1 MKPFQILER
10 FFVLKLKNQFRL
22 TEVHGLFLKTLFLN
36 KYI

>member
-22 TEVHGLFLKTLFLN
+22 TEVQGLFLKTLFLN
-36 KYI
+36 KYL

>member
-10 FFVLKLKNQFRL
+10 FFLKLKKQFRL
-22 TEVHGLFLKTLFLN
+22 TEIRGLFLKTLFLN